1 MLTGLDAIFLILSIA
16 EFIIGMLANVFI
28 GLVNCSEWIRNQNIF
43 LADFIFICLA
53 TSRIMQLVVVVCNS
67 LIMGLS
73 ISQDYPYKVAK
84 SITLLWR
91 ITNHLNNSFATCLSI
106 FYLLKIA
113 HFSHRLFLWLKWRTN
128 KVVLAVLVFSLL
140 FLTFDLL
147 LLESFNNLLSNVS
160 NLTLYIQE
168 SKALYVETM
177 TLLSLTCLVPMALS
191 LASALLLFLSLVRHI
206 RNLQLHCM
214 DSRDSSTEAH
224 KRAIKMVLSFLFL
237 FVVHILATQVA
248 NWILMFVN
256 HTSAK
261 FTLLAVYVFPSGH
274 SFLLILGNNK
284 LRQTALKVLWHFE
297 SFLKRKK
304 SVTVLPIGFPES
316 FQR

>member
-43 LADFIFICLA
+43 LADFIFTCLA
-53 TSRIMQLVVVVCNS
+53 TCRIMQLLVVVSNS

-73 ISQDYPYKVAK
+73 LSQHYTYKLAK

-91 ITNHLNNSFATCLSI
+91 ITNHLNNSLATCLSI

-113 HFSHRLFLWLKWRTN
+113 HFSHSLFLWLKWRMK

-140 FLTFDLL
+140 FLIFDLL
-147 LLESFNNLLSNVS
+147 LLESFNDLLSNVS
-160 NLTLYIQE
+160 NLTLYVEE
-168 SKALYVETM
+168 SKTLYVETM
-177 TLLSLTCLVPMALS
+177 TLLSLTCLFPMALS
-191 LASALLLFLSLVRHI
+191 LTSVLLLFLSLVRHI
-206 RNLQLHCM
+206 RNLQLNCM

-224 KRAIKMVLSFLFL
+224 KRAIKMVMSFLFL
-237 FVVHILATQVA
+237 FLIHIFVTQVA
-248 NWILMFVN
+248 NWILPMFGK

-261 FTLLAVYVFPSGH
+261 FTLLAVYFFPSGH
-274 SFLLILGNNK
+274 SFLWILGNGK
-284 LRQTALKVLWHFE
+284 LRQTALKVLWHFK
-297 SFLKRKK
+297 SFLTRK
-304 SVTVLPIGFPES
+304 SLLQFY
-316 FQR
+316 Q